1 MALSD
6 ISELPETCVVVLSVR
21 ASAGAATAS
30 FLTSSEREEEV
41 GRLQLAAG
49 SSPVKERQS
58 FLLTKRA
65 RLGASAVTLQDHCG
79 RFVGPNHIDAG
90 GPAEADRWVA
100 RRYRTAGAH
109 GGVPEAGWEMLS
121 VAVDSRRAADGL
133 ADTLAI
139 TLLQR
144 GGRSLLGH
152 RAWSLALA
160 APPVLNLRALRTEG
174 GLAAAAAA
182 PRFDSLGPAA
192 RQLVRQVLRAQR
204 DVGAFLVVGH
214 GLSRDLFAACQMA
227 AGSYSWRPNEH
238 AEGSS
243 ERDAAFKLNLGLVA
257 DQRDR
262 APPTR
267 RDYNSNNELERMGGG
282 LGPHEWAALALEYFD
297 AAKVLADGLL
307 HILALAAESTD
318 GRPRLWRG
326 AWDDGERFCALRA
339 LVYDPGPVRDV
350 TTARHTDATWVTVL
364 DQDCTGG
371 LQVLRPRRAVP
382 GEDEAEDWLDAAAGV
397 AGALIVNTGNIL
409 AGREPL
415 FPAVC
420 HRVVRPE
427 GCATRLSLPFFYDRN
442 GGMTGYC

>member
-267 RDYNSNNELERMGGG
+267 RATATMSWSAWAAAWARTSGRRWPSSTSTRQRCSRTGCCTYWRWLPSLRTAGPAYGGG
-282 LGPHEWAALALEYFD
+282 RGTMASGSARSARSSTTLAPCVTLPQR
-297 AAKVLADGLL
+297 ATLTQRGSQC
-307 HILALAAESTD
+307 STKIA
-318 GRPRLWRG
+318 RG
-326 AWDDGERFCALRA
+326 AYR
-339 LVYDPGPVRDV
+339 
-350 TTARHTDATWVTVL
+350 
-364 DQDCTGG
+364 
-371 LQVLRPRRAVP
+371 
-382 GEDEAEDWLDAAAGV
+382 
-397 AGALIVNTGNIL
+397 
-409 AGREPL
+409 
-415 FPAVC
+415 
-420 HRVVRPE
+420 
-427 GCATRLSLPFFYDRN
+427 S
-442 GGMTGYC
+442 